1 VSAAV
6 TDSAILIGEK
16 GETTLACLPQSA
28 GEARRIVAAHL
39 ERWGMDG
46 LVDDAEVVV
55 SVLGANAATHT
66 GGTQLGLTVVLERDR
81 TVRIAVRDCSR
92 SRPHRDGQAVTE
104 LQLIAE
110 QLARTAS
117 RLRLGEAL

>member
-1 VSAAV
+1 MSAAV
-6 TDSAILIGEK
+6 ADSAILIGEK
-16 GETTLACLPQSA
+16 GEITLACLPQSA
-28 GEARRIVAAHL
+28 REARRIVAAHL

-46 LVDDAEVVV
+46 LVDDTGAVV
-55 SVLGANAATHT
+55 SEPVANAATHT
-66 GGTQLGLTVVLERDR
+66 GGPQLGLTVALECDR

-92 SRPHRDGQAVTE
+92 SLPHRDGQAATE